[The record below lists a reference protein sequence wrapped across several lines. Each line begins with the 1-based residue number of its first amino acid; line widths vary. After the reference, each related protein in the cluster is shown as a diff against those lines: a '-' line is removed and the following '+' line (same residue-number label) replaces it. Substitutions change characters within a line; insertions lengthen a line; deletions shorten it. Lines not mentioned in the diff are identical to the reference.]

1 MLYKSFTVSLTYVV
15 LNHNARSENLAIQ
28 IEHRLFG
35 QYTSNKNLLNTKLYY
50 KKYLITK
57 KSATYTEE
65 GGRRGD

>member
-35 QYTSNKNLLNTKLYY
+35 QYTSNKSA
-50 KKYLITK
+50 KYEIIL
-57 KSATYTEE
+57 
-65 GGRRGD
+65 